1 MNKYEPYQV
10 IDEETASVAFWAI
23 EQEEKK
29 LAAYKKQYEETLN
42 LEMEKYQEMLAEKK
56 QAYEKVCEEP
66 NRKIANWKQSL
77 INFMEAQQATDSN
90 YRLKTVNG
98 KLVQTHPKKWHV
110 DTKKV
115 GKRLAQQPGNE
126 AWFEPQAPKFK
137 WANTRRASRCWI
149 TVRSST
155 ATVK

>member
-10 IDEETASVAFWAI
+10 IDEETASIAFWAI

-29 LAAYKKQYEETLN
+29 LALYKKQYEETLN

-77 INFMEAQQATDSN
+77 INFME
-90 YRLKTVNG
+90 V
-98 KLVQTHPKKWHV
+98 
-110 DTKKV
+110 
-115 GKRLAQQPGNE
+115 
-126 AWFEPQAPKFK
+126 
-137 WANTRRASRCWI
+137 
-149 TVRSST
+149 
-155 ATVK
+155 